1 MTAPA
6 LHPHLLRLSA
16 LIELEQRAR
25 AATPAELPYLMVNDT
40 LAVVP
45 YQQAAFWRRGRV
57 AAVSGVASGDE
68 GGPYHRWLA
77 RAMSAA
83 AQLREPG
90 EVDADRLG
98 LDAAEWG
105 QWFPPAAFWLPL
117 IDRRGELRGGLLFG
131 RQDAWYEAELQL
143 LAAIGGTYALCL
155 TLADQRP
162 RRMPRWT
169 ERRRLVWGA
178 AAVVAIAAAMI
189 PVRASMLAPAE
200 IVAAEPFAVRAPFDG
215 VVDTIHVTPNA
226 PVHKGDVLV
235 SLDITERRAKA
246 DVAQKALE
254 IARAEYAE
262 ATQQAMSD
270 ARQKGRLAI
279 LQSKV
284 EQAQVEYDYDQT
296 MLRRASVA
304 APADGVAVYDDPH
317 QWIGRPVTLGERI
330 MVVAPPQSS
339 DLDISVPI
347 ADVVTFDTGADVTFF
362 PNVTPDQPWRG
373 HLLYASYASAPSP
386 DGVLSYQ
393 FRARLD
399 DPQGGLRLGL
409 KGTAKVF
416 GPREPFALW
425 ALRRPIAIVRAW
437 LSL

>member
-1 MTAPA
+1 
-6 LHPHLLRLSA
+6 
-16 LIELEQRAR
+16 
-25 AATPAELPYLMVNDT
+25 
-40 LAVVP
+40 
-45 YQQAAFWRRGRV
+45 V
-57 AAVSGVASGDE
+57 AIA
-68 GGPYHRWLA
+68 
-77 RAMSAA
+77 
-83 AQLREPG
+83 
-90 EVDADRLG
+90 
-98 LDAAEWG
+98 
-105 QWFPPAAFWLPL
+105 
-117 IDRRGELRGGLLFG
+117 
-131 RQDAWYEAELQL
+131 
-143 LAAIGGTYALCL
+143 
-155 TLADQRP
+155 
-162 RRMPRWT
+162 
-169 ERRRLVWGA
+169 
-178 AAVVAIAAAMI
+178 AIAAAMI

-215 VVDTIHVTPNA
+215 VVDSIHVTPNA
-226 PVHKGDVLV
+226 RVHKGDVLIA
-235 SLDITERRAKA
+235 LDITERQAKA
-246 DVAQKALE
+246 EVAQKALE

-270 ARQKGRLAI
+270 PRQKGRLAI

-284 EQAQVEYDYDQT
+284 EQAQVEYDYDRT
-296 MLRRASVA
+296 MLRRASVV
-304 APADGVAVYDDPH
+304 APQDGVAVFDDPH

-330 MVVAPPQSS
+330 MVVAPPQSP

-347 ADVVTFDTGADVTFF
+347 ADVVTFQTGADVTFF

-373 HLLYASYASAPSP
+373 HLLYASYGSAPSA

-416 GPREPFALW
+416 GQHEPFALW

>member
-16 LIELEQRAR
+16 LIDLEQRAR

-57 AAVSGVASGDE
+57 AGISGVASADDN
-68 GGPYHRWLA
+68 GPYHRWLT
-77 RAMSAA
+77 RALSAA
-83 AQLREPG
+83 ARLHEPT
-90 EVDADRLG
+90 EVDATRLG

-117 IDRRGELRGGLLFG
+117 TDQRGELRGGLLFG
-131 RQDAWYEAELQL
+131 RQDPWYEAEIQL

-169 ERRRLVWGA
+169 DRRRLVWGA

-189 PVRASMLAPAE
+189 PVRSSMLAPAE
-200 IVAAEPFAVRAPFDG
+200 VVAAEPFAIRAPFDG
-215 VVDTIHVTPNA
+215 VVDAIHVAPNA
-226 PVHKGDVLV
+226 SVHKGDVLV
-235 SLDITERRAKA
+235 SLDITERQAKA

-270 ARQKGRLAI
+270 PRQKGRLSI

-284 EQAQVEYDYDQT
+284 EQAQVEYDYDRT
-296 MLRRASVA
+296 MLRRASVV
-304 APADGVAVYDDPH
+304 APEDGVAVYDDPH

-373 HLLYASYASAPSP
+373 HLRYASYSSAPSP

-425 ALRRPIAIVRAW
+425 ALRRPIAIARAW

>member
-16 LIELEQRAR
+16 LIDLEQRAR
-25 AATPAELPYLMVNDT
+25 TATPPELSYLMVNDT
-40 LAVVP
+40 LTVVP
-45 YQQAAFWRRGRV
+45 YQQAALWRRGRI
-57 AAVSGVASGDE
+57 AAISGVASPDDN
-68 GGPYHRWLA
+68 GPYHRWLA
-77 RAMSAA
+77 RTLRAA
-83 AQLREPG
+83 ARLSEPG
-90 EVDADRLG
+90 EVDATRLG

-117 IDRRGELRGGLLFG
+117 IDQRGELRGGLLFG
-131 RQDAWYEAELQL
+131 RQDPWYEAEVQL

-169 ERRRLVWGA
+169 ERRRLMWGA
-178 AAVVAIAAAMI
+178 AALVVIAAAMI

-215 VVDTIHVTPNA
+215 VVDAIHVVPNA
-226 PVHKGDVLV
+226 SVHKGDVLV
-235 SLDITERRAKA
+235 SLDITERQAKA

-270 ARQKGRLAI
+270 PRQKGRLAI

-284 EQAQVEYDYDQT
+284 EQAQVEYDYDRT
-296 MLRRASVA
+296 MLRRASVV
-304 APADGVAVYDDPH
+304 APEDGVAVYDDPH

-339 DLDISVPI
+339 DLDVAVPI
-347 ADVVTFDTGADVTFF
+347 AEVVTFKTGADVTFF

-373 HLLYASYASAPSP
+373 HLQYASYGSAPSP

-416 GPREPFALW
+416 GPREPFARW
-425 ALRRPIAIVRAW
+425 ALRRPIAVVRAW